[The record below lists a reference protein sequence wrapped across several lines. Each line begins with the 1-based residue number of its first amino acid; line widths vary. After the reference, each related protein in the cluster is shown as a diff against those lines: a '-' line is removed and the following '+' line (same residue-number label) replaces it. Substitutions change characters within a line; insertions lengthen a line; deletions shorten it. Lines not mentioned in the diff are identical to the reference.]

1 MVVIEPV
8 DGTELDRLITALLNA
23 TGVVHQLIE
32 QVQEEGEVE
41 GVAIISACAERL
53 KASLSFLVEHF
64 SDEDLLPV
72 TCCLGIITVL
82 AAEAGGFDDVF
93 YEGA

>member
-32 QVQEEGEVE
+32 QAQEEGIE
-41 GVAIISACAERL
+41 GLAIISTCAERL
-53 KASLSFLVEHF
+53 KGSLSFLVEHF
-64 SDEDLLPV
+64 SDDDLFPV

-82 AAEAGGFDDVF
+82 AAEAAGIDDVF
-93 YEGA
+93 YPD